1 MRDFNKLVKMHAT
14 SDIQKS
20 RYEAGQTTQIPR
32 GNEKTKREIQIGVPK
47 MGGIEEIETGK
58 CIGA

>member
-1 MRDFNKLVKMHAT
+1 MHAT